1 MTEKFDFTM
10 IVLKND
16 QYDGCIID
24 TSTIPK
30 DIEDFEKDL
39 LLILENLENKK
50 LLWIKLMI
58 EESSLISILTRHGF
72 IFHHCNEMDI
82 TLVKKLIHK
91 PVIPTATNHTLG
103 VGAVVIDD
111 NKLLVIKDKIYQGYK
126 LPGGHIDD
134 SENITSALIREVYE
148 ETGINIKFD
157 SIISLRHISPGQF
170 NESNLYL
177 VCRATALSKEINIID
192 TDEILEAKW
201 IDVDT
206 YLNLED
212 VHPFNKKIVRM
223 ALENKGFRIVNSEN
237 LIHRKDLNYE
247 IFF

>member
-16 QYDGCIID
+16 KYDGSIID
-24 TSTIPK
+24 TTTIPK
-30 DIEDFEKDL
+30 DIEEFEKDL

-58 EESSLISILTRHGF
+58 EESSLISILTKHGF
-72 IFHHCNEMDI
+72 VFHHCNERDI
-82 TLVKKLIHK
+82 TLVKKLIQK

-103 VGAVVIDD
+103 VGAVVIDN

-177 VCRATALSKEINIID
+177 VCRATALSNEINVID

-201 IDVDT
+201 MDVDT
-206 YLNLED
+206 YLNLDD
-212 VHPFNKKIVRM
+212 VHPFNKKIVKT
-223 ALENKGFRIVNSEN
+223 ALENEGFKIIDSEN
-237 LIHRKDLNYE
+237 LIYRKDLNYE